1 MASQA
6 RTVVVIQSNYLPWK
20 GYFDLIN
27 DADLCVFYDD
37 VQFTKNDWRNR
48 NLIKSVSGPSWI
60 TVPVGA
66 HIHRKI
72 CEVPIN
78 NTHWAAKHWKAI
90 RHSYSKAPFFGRYRD
105 FFENVYLGRRWD
117 NLSALNHHLIIS
129 IAREFLG
136 IKARFTD
143 SRQYSVSG
151 QKGDRLLE
159 LLDLLGASTYVSGPA
174 AKHYIDED
182 LFLRSGIRVTYKSYA
197 GYPEYPQ
204 FFPPFDHR
212 VSVIDLLF
220 NLGPQAPDYIWG
232 WRGQMPAIRSG

>member
-1 MASQA
+1 MTAQA
-6 RTVVVIQSNYLPWK
+6 RTVVVTQSNYLPWK

-48 NLIKSVSGPSWI
+48 NLIKSASGASWI

-72 CEVPIN
+72 CEVPIDN
-78 NTHWAAKHWKAI
+78 SHWAAKHWRTI
-90 RHSYSKAPFFGRYRD
+90 CHSYAKAPFFDKYRD
-105 FFENVYLGRRWD
+105 FFEDVYLRRHWD
-117 NLSALNHHLIIS
+117 NLTALNHHLITS
-129 IAREFLG
+129 IASEFLG
-136 IKARFTD
+136 IKTKFAD

-159 LLDLLGASTYVSGPA
+159 LLGLLGASTYVSGPA
-174 AKHYIDED
+174 AKSYIDED

-220 NLGPQAPDYIWG
+220 HLGPQAPDYIWG
-232 WRGQMPAIRSG
+232 WREQA